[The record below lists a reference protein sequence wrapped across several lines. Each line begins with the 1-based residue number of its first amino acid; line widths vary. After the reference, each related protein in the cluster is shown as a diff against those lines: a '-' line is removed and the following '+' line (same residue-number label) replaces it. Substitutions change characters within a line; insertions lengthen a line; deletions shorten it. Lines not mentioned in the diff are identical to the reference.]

1 MLVQLGLIS
10 KHSYKCPLLF
20 RKFFWSHHWKAESP
34 KNEKSPLQF
43 STGSYIKQVC
53 DTNRWRCSK
62 SRVAKDGCRVWNLL
76 SPAAAVSGVSLV
88 SPKEVPQPGHRIG
101 LSLAQGRNN
110 ILWCGFTIGKKTE
123 SETNVLFKSYDCLRH
138 HLLNIFKQKGT
149 FFSRQSA
156 IFFLRLRMCFA
167 CFSNPATGNEGS
179 RNGLV
184 IALKSSTGQICC
196 TPEWKPTIDS
206 DHSVPFRSGPVS
218 LGF

>member
-110 ILWCGFTIGKKTE
+110 ILWSGFTIGKKNE

-138 HLLNIFKQKGT
+138 HLLNIFKLKRNVLFKSKRDL
-149 FFSRQSA
+149 FFVTSHVFRL
-156 IFFLRLRMCFA
+156 FFQPSHREWRIKEWFGHC
-167 CFSNPATGNEGS
+167 P
-179 RNGLV
+179 
-184 IALKSSTGQICC
+184 QIQYWPNLLHPGMK
-196 TPEWKPTIDS
+196 T
-206 DHSVPFRSGPVS
+206 
-218 LGF
+218 